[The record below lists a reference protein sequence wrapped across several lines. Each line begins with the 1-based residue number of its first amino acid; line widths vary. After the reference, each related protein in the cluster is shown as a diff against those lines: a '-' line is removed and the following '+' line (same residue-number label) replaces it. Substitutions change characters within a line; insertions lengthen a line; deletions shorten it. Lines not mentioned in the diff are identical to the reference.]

1 MLKSLAIV
9 KKSFSKSATSH
20 WLMQRLTAVILIPF
34 TIKLLVFLNLCIT
47 APYLETVAWLK
58 SPINT
63 LCIEIWLLATFYHAA
78 LGLQVVIED
87 YVANPGLQ
95 PKLIKAVNLGCL
107 FLAVAAL
114 FFMFR
119 IINP

>member
-1 MLKSLAIV
+1 MLKPLAIV

-34 TIKLLVFLNLCIT
+34 TIKLLIFLNLCMT
-47 APYLETVAWLK
+47 APYSETITWLK

-63 LCIEIWLLATFYHAA
+63 LCMEIWLLATFYHAA

-87 YVANPGLQ
+87 YIANPGLQ

-114 FFMFR
+114 FFMFS